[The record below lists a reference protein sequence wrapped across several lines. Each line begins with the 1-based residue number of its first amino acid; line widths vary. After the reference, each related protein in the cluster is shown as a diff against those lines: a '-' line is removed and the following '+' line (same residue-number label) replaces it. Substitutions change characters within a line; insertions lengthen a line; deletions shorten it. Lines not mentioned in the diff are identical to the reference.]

1 MNLHLVIFMKYTRAC
16 MCNWN
21 KMTFTWMLLQLFIS
35 QEGNGS
41 HKCTTDIL
49 RSSSSLK
56 SNQFQHWMNE
66 HLLYSWLLKMG
77 KIIKIYFFIIIYFLL
92 KHFHMYGTSK

>member
-1 MNLHLVIFMKYTRAC
+1 MNLHLVIFIKYTRAC

-21 KMTFTWMLLQLFIS
+21 KMTLTWMLLQLFIS

-49 RSSSSLK
+49 RPSSSQK

-66 HLLYSWLLKMG
+66 HLYIVG
-77 KIIKIYFFIIIYFLL
+77 Y
-92 KHFHMYGTSK
+92 